1 MMPRRS
7 ILLFA
12 GACIA
17 VAVAVAVSAIVVVSG
32 RGDAG
37 PTSREV
43 SSTGLPDV
51 GGPFQLV
58 NQDGQAV
65 DQTLLN
71 GKWSLVFFG
80 FTYCPDYCPT
90 TLQMLEATKQ
100 ALGSRADDIQIV
112 FISIDPERDTPQAL
126 KDYLSSDGF
135 PEGVIGLTGTPEQV
149 RAAADA
155 YRAVYQKVGE
165 GDDLNARR
173 GIEAVLRGARTA
185 AAAADEADPDA
196 VRSGRGPERT
206 GHGMGRENAGSCG
219 ERGQADER
227 AAGERGIF
235 RGVHGV
241 SG

>member
-37 PTSREV
+37 PSSREV

-90 TLQMLEATKQ
+90 TLGMLEATKR
-100 ALGSRADDIQIV
+100 AMGDRADEVQIV
-112 FISIDPERDTPQAL
+112 FITVDPERDTPQAL

-149 RAAADA
+149 RATADA

-165 GDDLNARR
+165 GDAYTLNHSLTIYLMGPDGRLRSALGHDLGPDNAARIIQQAMAR
-173 GIEAVLRGARTA
+173 G
-185 AAAADEADPDA
+185 
-196 VRSGRGPERT
+196 
-206 GHGMGRENAGSCG
+206 
-219 ERGQADER
+219 
-227 AAGERGIF
+227 
-235 RGVHGV
+235 
-241 SG
+241 

>member
-1 MMPRRS
+1 MPRRS
-7 ILLFA
+7 ILLLA
-12 GACIA
+12 GVCIA
-17 VAVAVAVSAIVVVSG
+17 LAVALAVGTIVVVTG

-37 PTSREV
+37 SASRQIG
-43 SSTGLPDV
+43 STGQPDV

-58 NQDGQAV
+58 NQDGQPV

-100 ALGSRADDIQIV
+100 ALGDRADEVQIV
-112 FISIDPERDTPQAL
+112 FISVDPERDTPQAM

-135 PEGVIGLTGTPEQV
+135 PEGVIGLTGTPAQV

-165 GDDLNARR
+165 GEAYTMNHSLTIYLMGPDGQFRSALGHDLGPANSARVIEQAMAR
-173 GIEAVLRGARTA
+173 G
-185 AAAADEADPDA
+185 
-196 VRSGRGPERT
+196 
-206 GHGMGRENAGSCG
+206 
-219 ERGQADER
+219 
-227 AAGERGIF
+227 
-235 RGVHGV
+235 
-241 SG
+241 

>member
-1 MMPRRS
+1 MPRRS

-12 GACIA
+12 GVCIVLAA
-17 VAVAVAVSAIVVVSG
+17 VLAVGTIMVVTG
-32 RGDAG
+32 RGDAAS
-37 PTSREV
+37 PSRQI
-43 SSTGLPDV
+43 SATGQPDI

-58 NQDGQAV
+58 NQDGRPV
-65 DQTLLN
+65 DQTLLD

-90 TLQMLEATKQ
+90 TLGMLEATKR
-100 ALGSRADDIQIV
+100 ALGDKADEVQII

-165 GDDLNARR
+165 GEAYTMNHSLTIYLMGPDGRLRSPLGHDL
-173 GIEAVLRGARTA
+173 
-185 AAAADEADPDA
+185 
-196 VRSGRGPERT
+196 GPE
-206 GHGMGRENAGSCG
+206 NAARIIQQAMA
-219 ERGQADER
+219 RG
-227 AAGERGIF
+227 
-235 RGVHGV
+235 
-241 SG
+241 